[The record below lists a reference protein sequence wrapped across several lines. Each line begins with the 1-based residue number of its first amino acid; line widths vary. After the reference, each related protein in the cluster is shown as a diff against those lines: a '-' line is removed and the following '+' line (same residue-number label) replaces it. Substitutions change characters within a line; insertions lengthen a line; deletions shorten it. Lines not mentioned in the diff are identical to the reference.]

1 MTNILLEALLKKKQ
15 MFANIFFIFFMKM
28 SSYSARIFFTILINN
43 LFNKNDILF
52 LIFFFLSQLFPLNHP
67 IFTIYCLIL

>member
-1 MTNILLEALLKKKQ
+1 MTNILPEALLKKKQ
-15 MFANIFFIFFMKM
+15 MSKIFFIFFMKM

-52 LIFFFLSQLFPLNHP
+52 L
-67 IFTIYCLIL
+67 